1 MLEIRDLVV
10 RTDQKQILNGISFV
24 IEGGQTMAFMGPNGS
39 GKSSLALTLAGH
51 PAYEVLGGEI
61 IWQHR
66 NISGLSV
73 DERARGGIMLSM
85 QYPVAISGLSAHTFL
100 WRIYKL
106 RTTLDK
112 EKAMS
117 LGDFRIWLSQQ
128 ADLLKLNHELLRRNL
143 NEGFSGGEK
152 KKMEVLQILC
162 ARPKLLILD
171 EIDSGLDVDA
181 LKIIGKTLAKYKEE
195 SGASLLLI
203 THYSRVLKYIKPDVI
218 KVLIEG
224 KIVKSGGEDVAR
236 EIEEKGY

>member
-1 MLEIRDLVV
+1 MLEIKNLTVKVGDKLV
-10 RTDQKQILNGISFV
+10 LNGISFA
-24 IEGGQTMAFMGPNGS
+24 IEDGQTVAFMGPNGS

-51 PAYEVLGGEI
+51 PAYEISDGKISWLGE
-61 IWQHR
+61 
-66 NISGLSV
+66 NINGLSV
-73 DERARGGIMLSM
+73 DQRAKEGIMLSM

-106 RTTLDK
+106 RTNLSK
-112 EKAMS
+112 QKAMS

-181 LKIIGKTLAKYKEE
+181 LKIIGKTLAKYKQE

-218 KVLIEG
+218 KVLVEG
-224 KIVKSGGEDVAR
+224 KIVKSGGEEIAG